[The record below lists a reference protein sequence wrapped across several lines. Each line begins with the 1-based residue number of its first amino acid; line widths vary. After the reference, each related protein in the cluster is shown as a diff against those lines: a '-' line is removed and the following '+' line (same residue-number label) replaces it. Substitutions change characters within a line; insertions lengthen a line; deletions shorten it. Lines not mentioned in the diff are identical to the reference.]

1 MLYNLEVF
9 NSLAE
14 LLDINFERDII
25 FIKDA
30 DLKYI
35 YANLKFGKLF
45 NVKIED
51 IVLKTDNFFI
61 KDKKVIEKCY
71 ESDLMALTKNFIIH
85 EEKIDNR
92 IYKVLKLKINLG
104 ENKFGILCFSKL
116 LDNKQF

>member
-35 YANLKFGKLF
+35 YMQ
-45 NVKIED
+45 I
-51 IVLKTDNFFI
+51 
-61 KDKKVIEKCY
+61 
-71 ESDLMALTKNFIIH
+71 
-85 EEKIDNR
+85 
-92 IYKVLKLKINLG
+92 
-104 ENKFGILCFSKL
+104 
-116 LDNKQF
+116 

>member
-35 YANLKFGKLF
+35 YANSKFESLF
-45 NVKIED
+45 NVKIKDIISKED
-51 IVLKTDNFFI
+51 K
-61 KDKKVIEKCY
+61 
-71 ESDLMALTKNFIIH
+71 
-85 EEKIDNR
+85 R
-92 IYKVLKLKINLG
+92 
-104 ENKFGILCFSKL
+104 
-116 LDNKQF
+116 